1 MGSLL
6 LLLVTFA
13 LEAAVLGDLGEHL
26 LSQLVQAD
34 LGSLCYRHLDL
45 RVCLDV
51 HVHQAEWLW
60 DTLSVVKQKEVLILC
75 L

>member
-13 LEAAVLGDLGEHL
+13 LEAAVLGNLGEHL

-45 RVCLDV
+45 GVCLDV
-51 HVHQAEWLW
+51 HVH
-60 DTLSVVKQKEVLILC
+60 
-75 L
+75 